1 MNQTTDQTWNSFCKK
16 GRQRW
21 ELFCL
26 VAITVVVLCFM
37 KHFLHWNEMRPGLQ
51 MKDIILDN
59 IPSFNL
65 SILTLCLTNITLF
78 IGLII
83 LLKKPKT
90 TRLLL
95 VSLFLLSSIRM
106 FCMYLLPLEPPIGII
121 PLRDFLLENT
131 FYSNQVMV
139 KDLFFSGHTA
149 NLFLMAL
156 LLEHKKLKVIVF
168 VICSIVGMML
178 LLQHVH
184 YTLDVIVAPFA
195 AYLAYV
201 LAKKI
206 LAYISITFY
215 IEIQEA
221 S

>member
-1 MNQTTDQTWNSFCKK
+1 
-16 GRQRW
+16 
-21 ELFCL
+21 
-26 VAITVVVLCFM
+26 
-37 KHFLHWNEMRPGLQ
+37 
-51 MKDIILDN
+51 
-59 IPSFNL
+59 
-65 SILTLCLTNITLF
+65 
-78 IGLII
+78 
-83 LLKKPKT
+83 
-90 TRLLL
+90 
-95 VSLFLLSSIRM
+95 M

-168 VICSIVGMML
+168 VICSIVGMMI

-195 AYLAYV
+195 ACLAYV

-215 IEIQEA
+215 NEIQEA